1 MWQHRYMQCIRKQ
14 EDHYVKNFKPVQINL
29 YKELL
34 KDLMLMVKFYTM
46 NKQEHT
52 IHQEDKE
59 LEYQKMT

>member
-29 YKELL
+29 YRELL

-46 NKQEHT
+46 NK
-52 IHQEDKE
+52 
-59 LEYQKMT
+59 